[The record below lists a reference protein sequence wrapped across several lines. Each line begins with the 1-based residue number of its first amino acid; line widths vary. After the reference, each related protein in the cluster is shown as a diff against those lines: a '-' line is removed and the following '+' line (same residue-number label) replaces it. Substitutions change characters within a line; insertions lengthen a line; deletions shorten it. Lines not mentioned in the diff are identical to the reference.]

1 MQDLPVS
8 SAKDRYGDT
17 GEPPEFGGSPAQIT
31 MTQSGTTAASSK
43 TTLAVPRGTE
53 LDERSLRARTEPM
66 SVTAFGTDLYE
77 VESASGETYHVNLP
91 AGRCTCPDH
100 AFRGER
106 CKHVRRVAIEVN
118 EGRVP
123 PPGAVAVDC
132 ATCGATTFV
141 GRDAAGPHFCADHR
155 IRPGDRV
162 RDRETGDYLQVVA
175 VSDRRAD
182 EVAIE
187 NSVYTVA
194 GYPSNR
200 NYPAD
205 DPVVGVVYPQSVR
218 IGAAGPTPESLR
230 VYSFPRTRLE
240 RIARDGRTGG
250 DRMNRAQPAGR

>member
-1 MQDLPVS
+1 
-8 SAKDRYGDT
+8 
-17 GEPPEFGGSPAQIT
+17 
-31 MTQSGTTAASSK
+31 MTQSGTTAASSR
-43 TTLAVPRGTE
+43 TTLPVPRGAE

-123 PPGAVAVDC
+123 PPGEVAVDC

-141 GRDAAGPHFCADHR
+141 ARDAPGPHFCSEHR
-155 IRPGDRV
+155 LRPGDRV
-162 RDRETGDYLQVVA
+162 RDRETGDRLQVVA
-175 VSDRRAD
+175 LSDRRAD
-182 EVAIE
+182 EVAVE

-194 GYPSNR
+194 DYPSNR
-200 NYPAD
+200 GYPAD

-218 IGAAGPTPESLR
+218 IGADGPVPESLR

-240 RIARDGRTGG
+240 RLPRGGRGDGR
-250 DRMNRAQPAGR
+250 RMNRVQPAGR